1 MTREE
6 IINKI
11 NKVKAMNLPHM
22 NYVKLKEYYDEI
34 SGFEETEENIK
45 IMDEYLN
52 NYLDPKNEI
61 FENGCWFCSNKDVYL
76 YWGITHGIAHFNCCG
91 LEYKCYH
98 YSDDICEDKK
108 LFNGRINIKL
118 QYHPDGF
125 VIKEIDE

>member
-6 IINKI
+6 TINKI
-11 NKVKAMNLPHM
+11 NEVKAINLPHM
-22 NYVKLKEYYDEI
+22 NYAKLKEYYGKI

-45 IMDEYLN
+45 TMNEYLN
-52 NYLDPKNEI
+52 NYLDPKNET
-61 FENGCWFCSNKDVYL
+61 FSNGCWFCGNKDVYL
-76 YWGITHGIAHFNCCG
+76 FWEITHGIAHSNCCG

-118 QYHPDGF
+118 QYHPDKF
-125 VIKEIDE
+125 EIKED

>member
-6 IINKI
+6 TINKI
-11 NKVKAMNLPHM
+11 NEVKAMNLPHM
-22 NYVKLKEYYDEI
+22 NYVKLKEYYGDI

-45 IMDEYLN
+45 IMDEYFN
-52 NYLDPKNEI
+52 NYLDSKNEI
-61 FENGCWFCSNKDVYL
+61 FGNGCWVCGNKDVYL
-76 YWGITHGIAHFNCCG
+76 SWGITHGIAHSNCCG

-118 QYHPDGF
+118 QYHPNGF
-125 VIKEIDE
+125 VINGD

>member
-45 IMDEYLN
+45 IMNGYLN
-52 NYLDPKNEI
+52 NYLDPKNET

-76 YWGITHGIAHFNCCG
+76 YWGITHGIAHSNCCG

>member
-6 IINKI
+6 TINKI
-11 NKVKAMNLPHM
+11 NEVKAMNLSHM
-22 NYVKLKEYYDEI
+22 NYVKLKEYYGEI

-45 IMDEYLN
+45 IINKYLN

-61 FENGCWFCSNKDVYL
+61 FGNGCWVCGNKDVYL
-76 YWGITHGIAHFNCCG
+76 SWGITHGVAHSNCCG
-91 LEYKCYH
+91 LSYKCYH
-98 YSDDICEDKK
+98 YPDDICEDKK

-125 VIKEIDE
+125 EIKKD

>member
-76 YWGITHGIAHFNCCG
+76 YWGITHGIAHSNCCG